1 MQLTEQ
7 EFRKQEILD
16 GMVILIDKPIGWSS
30 FDAVNKVRLHLK
42 NQLKI
47 SKLKI
52 GHAGTL
58 DPLATGLLILATGK
72 KTKKIPDLQSLAKI
86 YAGRMELGATTPSY
100 DLETPI
106 NKRYSLD
113 DIFRRDIENVIK
125 QFVGNLLQ
133 KPPIYSAIKK
143 DGKRLYQYARKGEI
157 VEVKPREVY
166 IHRFEIKE
174 IVIPEIS
181 FEIECSKGTYIRSLV
196 HDVGFSL
203 GCGAHLTELRRKKI
217 GDYKVESAFRIDSS
231 TNL

>member
-7 EFRKQEILD
+7 QFRKQEIID

-72 KTKKIPDLQSLAKI
+72 QTKKIPDLQSLAKI

-106 NKRYSLD
+106 SKRYSLD

-125 QFVGNLLQ
+125 QFVGSLLQ

-143 DGKRLYQYARKGEI
+143 DGKRLYKYARKGEI

-174 IVIPEIS
+174 IVIPEVS

-203 GCGAHLTELRRKKI
+203 GCGDHLTELRRKKI
-217 GDYKVESAFRIDSS
+217 GDYKVESALRID
-231 TNL
+231 

>member
-1 MQLTEQ
+1 MQLIEQ
-7 EFRKQEILD
+7 QFRKQEILD
-16 GMVILIDKPIGWSS
+16 GKVILIDKPIGWSS
-30 FDAVNKVRLHLK
+30 FDVVNKVRLYLK
-42 NQLKI
+42 HQLKI
-47 SKLKI
+47 EKLKI

-58 DPLATGLLILATGK
+58 DPLATGLLLLATGRY
-72 KTKKIPDLQSLAKI
+72 TKKIPDLQSLAKI
-86 YAGRMELGATTPSY
+86 YEGRMELGATTASY

-106 NKRYSLD
+106 SKRYPLD
-113 DIFRRDIENVIK
+113 NIFRKDIENVIK
-125 QFVGNLLQ
+125 QFIGNVLQ

-174 IVIPEIS
+174 VALPEVS

-196 HDVGFSL
+196 HDVGSSL

-217 GDYKVESAFRIDSS
+217 GDYTVESALRID
-231 TNL
+231 